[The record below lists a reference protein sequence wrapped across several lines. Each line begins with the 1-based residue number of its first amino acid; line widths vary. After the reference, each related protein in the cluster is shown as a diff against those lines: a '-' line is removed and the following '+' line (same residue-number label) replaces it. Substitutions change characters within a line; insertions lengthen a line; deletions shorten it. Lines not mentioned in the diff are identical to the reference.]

1 MTSHGST
8 AVQAVALV
16 VLCWSCAG
24 HERQANTAKQQLQH
38 SLYANCKSLRSLD
51 ECRRLHSIR
60 NLGVFDELWHS
71 CFSLKALATLFLALN
86 PTAAWQILSAG
97 TSHRLAASPAVDMH
111 ARAGLPLPPRRLV
124 RVPSRATASCMD
136 AIAWQTSGGTE
147 LNMIPFSVKEAL
159 LPGDTKQVHLFEAR
173 FVRLFLDAIQ
183 RHNKS
188 VGQLLI
194 TANNDIAAYTSLL
207 VIEESKIEDI
217 GVWARL
223 RCVGRVRVKDVET
236 TDYGYWRAKV
246 GLVTD
251 ALSQPAS
258 EALIEECVKAHS
270 RCRELN
276 RKLERIRLGEDK
288 SRIKEMLNDLNV
300 PEEKVLMGHERSK
313 NVEFDKDL
321 KKLCNTRRDQ
331 LRLHGLNATSV
342 NATLVNTTSAEG
354 LGKPLQRLWGAS
366 TEMEAEQQLL
376 GFTAA
381 AFLPPI
387 ARIQILQTTNAT
399 KRLEMIVE
407 FLEEQEK
414 RIAAELALAQ
424 LGNLSEPKKEE

>member
-1 MTSHGST
+1 
-8 AVQAVALV
+8 
-16 VLCWSCAG
+16 
-24 HERQANTAKQQLQH
+24 
-38 SLYANCKSLRSLD
+38 
-51 ECRRLHSIR
+51 
-60 NLGVFDELWHS
+60 
-71 CFSLKALATLFLALN
+71 
-86 PTAAWQILSAG
+86 
-97 TSHRLAASPAVDMH
+97 
-111 ARAGLPLPPRRLV
+111 
-124 RVPSRATASCMD
+124 
-136 AIAWQTSGGTE
+136 
-147 LNMIPFSVKEAL
+147 
-159 LPGDTKQVHLFEAR
+159 
-173 FVRLFLDAIQ
+173 
-183 RHNKS
+183 
-188 VGQLLI
+188 
-194 TANNDIAAYTSLL
+194 
-207 VIEESKIEDI
+207 
-217 GVWARL
+217 
-223 RCVGRVRVKDVET
+223 
-236 TDYGYWRAKV
+236 
-246 GLVTD
+246 
-251 ALSQPAS
+251 
-258 EALIEECVKAHS
+258 VKAHS